1 MNWEAIGAIAEILG
15 SVAVTVTLVLL
26 ILQLRSNTVMM
37 QNQTAQNSAESI
49 FAWARQL
56 TGNSRWEVQLLPF
69 GPIYNTPGGRA
80 SWERLYVMTDPN
92 FQHAVEQYFGK

>member
-49 FAWARQL
+49 SAWARQL
-56 TGNSRWEVQLLPF
+56 TGNSRWEVQLLTF
-69 GPIYNTPGGRA
+69 RPIYNTPGGRA
-80 SWERLYVMTDPN
+80 SWERLKVITAPN